1 MNYCDGVGQKGLVDC
16 DPENGQCE
24 ICYMAD
30 LEEENKKLKAEN
42 EALRKL
48 VSDTAIE
55 LRKASSWICREVE
68 AGTTSATY
76 WAIRLREK
84 ADQIDAAMGQGEQP

>member
-30 LEEENKKLKAEN
+30 LEEENEKLKAEN
-42 EALRKL
+42 ESLRA
-48 VSDTAIE
+48 D
-55 LRKASSWICREVE
+55 
-68 AGTTSATY
+68 AGRY
-76 WAIRLREK
+76 RHLRECNSSSLCVMQFNHRVLLESD
-84 ADQIDAAMGQGEQP
+84 ADEAIDAAMGKGEQS

>member
-30 LEEENKKLKAEN
+30 LEEENEKLKAEN
-42 EALRKL
+42 ESLR
-48 VSDTAIE
+48 
-55 LRKASSWICREVE
+55 
-68 AGTTSATY
+68 
-76 WAIRLREK
+76 
-84 ADQIDAAMGQGEQP
+84 ADAERYRHILANHSPHGYINVCMTEDEIDAELGKGEQP